1 MRNQQIPYF
10 YHKKT
15 QGKLKARG
23 GLPEKIKFVYREDG
37 RVVRVNN
44 LILIVDPDTRYTN
57 HVGRVTHI
65 GPFYM
70 KVQIK
75 VEDSVHVF
83 QVYSIMQY
91 VRYHGRSDTNEDV
104 APETDEAIRILIE
117 DRERKMI
124 DLSLSMAAE
133 ANGDIQA
140 FNEILETTMA
150 FLQEKG
156 SAQLVRGDPGKK
168 NSKAGAKCKSTRQIN
183 LPKQEEE
190 DDDNDSYVQE
200 DLVNVD

>member
-1 MRNQQIPYF
+1 MRNQQTPYF

-15 QGKLKARG
+15 QGKIKARG
-23 GLPEKIKFVYREDG
+23 GLPEKIKFIYREDG

-44 LILIVDPDTRYTN
+44 LILIVDPDTRYAN

-75 VEDSVHVF
+75 VEDLVHVF
-83 QVYSIMQY
+83 QIYSIMQH
-91 VRYHGRSDTNEDV
+91 VRHHARSDTNEDV
-104 APETDEAIRILIE
+104 APEIDGAIQILIE

-156 SAQLVRGDPGKK
+156 SAQLMRGEPGKR
-168 NSKAGAKCKSTRQIN
+168 AGNAGGKRKPVRQIN
-183 LPKQEEE
+183 FPKQE
-190 DDDNDSYVQE
+190 DDNDDDSE
-200 DLVNVD
+200 DLVNID